1 MAYLPY
7 GCNFL
12 ETPYEHGMFAEIG
25 YKNFHVYAIFIYCKK
40 FSPLIY
46 FNFYFSHFKIRC

>member
-25 YKNFHVYAIFIYCKK
+25 YKNFHVYAIFIY
-40 FSPLIY
+40 
-46 FNFYFSHFKIRC
+46 